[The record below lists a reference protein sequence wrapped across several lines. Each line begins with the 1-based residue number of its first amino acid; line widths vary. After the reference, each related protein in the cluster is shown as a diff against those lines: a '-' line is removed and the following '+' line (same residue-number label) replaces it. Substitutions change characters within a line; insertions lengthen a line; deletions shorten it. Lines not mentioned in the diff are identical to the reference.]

1 MGAERSPVAFRQF
14 VILIENGPENLSAYV
29 PSLPGCITTGR
40 TRDEI
45 IAKMDEAI
53 QLHPEGMM
61 EDDDAIPDEDLE
73 AVVLVVPEPV
83 AQTAGPVD
91 GER

>member
-1 MGAERSPVAFRQF
+1 MRQF

-40 TRDEI
+40 TREEI
-45 IAKMDEAI
+45 IANMYEAI
-53 QLHPEGMM
+53 QLHLEGMM
-61 EDDDAIPDEDLE
+61 EDGEAIPDEDLE
-73 AVVLVVPEPV
+73 AVTLVVPEP
-83 AQTAGPVD
+83 APQADGPVN